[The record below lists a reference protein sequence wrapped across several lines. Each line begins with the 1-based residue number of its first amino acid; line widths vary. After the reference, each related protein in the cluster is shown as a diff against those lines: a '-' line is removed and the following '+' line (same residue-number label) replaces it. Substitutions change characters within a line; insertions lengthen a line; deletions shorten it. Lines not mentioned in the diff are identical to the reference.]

1 MYGFNS
7 LQAQAI
13 IVSVDYH
20 DFLSLTLEANA
31 HHFESLIVATTPQ
44 DKKTQSI
51 VSSVPNATCHV
62 TEVFYEKR
70 CSFNKGAA
78 IEECLGLT
86 SRLGWFVLM
95 DADIIMPKE
104 IMLHSMDEQKLYC
117 PYRRIL
123 ENPSLYESFY
133 KDEKDW
139 VNLYLEDYNG
149 RVTCGY
155 FQLFNSNAKPLQ
167 HTPWFP
173 TTVCDAG
180 GSDILFDD
188 KWDMSNKTR
197 IITLQV
203 LHLGKTCENWWG
215 RKSPFFKND

>member
-104 IMLHSMDEQKLYC
+104 ISPAGTCLPIS
-117 PYRRIL
+117 
-123 ENPSLYESFY
+123 SLCFFAYLKTKNIANIETTT
-133 KDEKDW
+133 DEKKIEKL
-139 VNLYLEDYNG
+139 VHINFGTYQPLIVKYEISLKLIAFSGNG
-149 RVTCGY
+149 
-155 FQLFNSNAKPLQ
+155 NSLNAP
-167 HTPWFP
+167 
-173 TTVCDAG
+173 
-180 GSDILFDD
+180 
-188 KWDMSNKTR
+188 
-197 IITLQV
+197 
-203 LHLGKTCENWWG
+203 
-215 RKSPFFKND
+215 